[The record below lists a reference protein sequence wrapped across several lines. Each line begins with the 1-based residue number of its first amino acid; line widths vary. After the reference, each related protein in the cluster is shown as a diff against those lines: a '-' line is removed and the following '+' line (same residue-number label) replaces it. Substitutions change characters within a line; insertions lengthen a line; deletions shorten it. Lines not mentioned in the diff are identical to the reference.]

1 MGHDHNHHHA
11 MGPALK
17 WSLAATVSFVVL
29 ETAAGLKSGSLA
41 LLSDAGH
48 NFTDALAIGL
58 ALVGVWFQSRPA
70 DESKTYGY
78 HRAGVLAAF
87 VNALTLLA
95 LSVFLFYESYARLRA
110 PQAVNETIM
119 IVVAALGL
127 AVNGGI
133 MWALHKGQKDDIN
146 IRAAFIHMLGDAV
159 GSVGIIVGAFAM
171 RATGWLWIDPALSI
185 AIAVLIVWSS
195 WGVIKES
202 LDILLEGLPRG
213 IGFSDVSARL
223 KEVDGVRDV
232 HDLHIWTLGAHAHAL
247 SCHVEIEDM
256 PPSASD
262 SILVRLNQVLDQRFH
277 IHHTTIQF
285 EHVNCAAACKMVHK

>member
-262 SILVRLNQVLDQRFH
+262 
-277 IHHTTIQF
+277 
-285 EHVNCAAACKMVHK
+285 

>member
-1 MGHDHNHHHA
+1 MGHDHKHHHE

-17 WSLAATVSFVVL
+17 WSLAATVLFVVV
-29 ETAAGLKSGSLA
+29 ETVAGLQSGSLA

-95 LSVFLFYESYARLRA
+95 LSLFLFYESYKRLLA
-110 PQAVNETIM
+110 PQAVNETTM
-119 IVVAALGL
+119 IVVASLGL
-127 AVNGGI
+127 VVNVGI

-159 GSVGIIVGAFAM
+159 GSVGIIVGAYAM

-185 AIAVLIVWSS
+185 AIAILIVWSS

-213 IGFSDVSARL
+213 IGFADVSARL

-262 SILVRLNQVLDQRFH
+262 SILVKLNQVLDQRFH

-285 EHVNCAAACKMVHK
+285 EHVNCAAACKLVHR